1 MAKYTSIPDTKL
13 KQLSLGFFVPGVD
26 LASYDPTRLL
36 QSDEVWEQIA
46 GLFLACELGNF
57 SALHHIPSIMKDSD
71 AYLVWQAGTNLA
83 GLAGNLGVVKDV
95 FKPFEKDGSG
105 AEYFMTIALGQTL
118 NPDAIEMLLTLH
130 NDASDEETRY
140 QIERELS
147 YLLEDTNGPII
158 SGADE
163 SIESEDEDTVHIIN
177 RQDYFPKVTAALSLV
192 REQLPVPNT
201 PILGGKVFDV
211 VKFARRLLERVG
223 SAAPEIGRIHR
234 HRLIFEAATGV
245 NCAAF
250 FDDPVKLNSLQATAI
265 LEAFL
270 DSDDVRRFVPGQRYF
285 FGHPIGA

>member
-1 MAKYTSIPDTKL
+1 MARYTSIPDTKL
-13 KQLSLGFFVPGVD
+13 KQLSLGFYVPGVD
-26 LASYDPTRLL
+26 LSSYDPARLL
-36 QSDEVWEQIA
+36 QSDEIWEQIA
-46 GLFLACELGNF
+46 GLFLACEVGDL
-57 SALHHIPSIMKDSD
+57 SALHRIPSIIKESD

-83 GLAGNLGVVKDV
+83 GLAGNLSSVKDV

-105 AEYFMTIALGQTL
+105 TEYFMTIALGQTL
-118 NPDAIEMLLTLH
+118 DPDAIEMLLTLH

-158 SGADE
+158 RGADE
-163 SIESEDEDTVHIIN
+163 SIESEDEETVHIIN

-192 REQLPVPNT
+192 RAQLPVPNT

-211 VKFARRLLERVG
+211 VKLARRLLERVG

-250 FDDPVKLNSLQATAI
+250 FDSPVKLNSLQATAI
-265 LEAFL
+265 LETFL
-270 DSDDVRRFVPGQRYF
+270 DSDDVKRFVPGQRYF
-285 FGHPIGA
+285 FGHPVGA